1 MIKNKNNNGIKLKDD
16 DLLELIEVVPTLGEE
31 ANL

>member
-1 MIKNKNNNGIKLKDD
+1 MIKNKNNNGIKPKDD
-16 DLLELIEVVPTLGEE
+16 GLLEVIDVVPTLGEE

>member
-1 MIKNKNNNGIKLKDD
+1 MIKNKNNNGIKPKDD
-16 DLLELIEVVPTLGEE
+16 SLLELIDVVPTLGDE